1 MPGTGWVKLHR
12 SIQNNWIWS
21 ADKSFDKAHAFTD
34 IILSCN
40 HADSKIAFDGKPMV
54 IKRGEWLTS
63 LLQLSERWGWS
74 TKKVS
79 NFLNI
84 LEQDQMISQER
95 NTKRTLIKVLNYDTY
110 QSSDPDPGKTKEQPE
125 NNDGLSKEHKQE
137 YIKTNKNNK
146 KNSFHN
152 FHERE
157 YDYDSLT
164 AMVL

>member
-1 MPGTGWVKLHR
+1 MYSTGWIKLHR
-12 SIQNNWIWS
+12 SIQDNWIWN

-63 LLQLSERWGWS
+63 LLQLSQRWGWS

-79 NFLNI
+79 NFLNT

-95 NTKRTLIKVLNYDTY
+95 NTKRTLIKVLNYNTY
-110 QSSDPDPGKTKEQPE
+110 QSSETDPGKTKEQPE
-125 NNDGLSKEHKQE
+125 NNDGLSKEYKQE
-137 YIKTNKNNK
+137 YIKTYKNNK

>member
-1 MPGTGWVKLHR
+1 MPGTGWIKLHR
-12 SIQNNWIWS
+12 SIQDNWIWK

-40 HADSKIAFDGKPMV
+40 HADNKIAFDGKPMV

-63 LLQLSERWGWS
+63 ILQLSERWGWS

-79 NFLNI
+79 NFLNT

-95 NTKRTLIKVLNYDTY
+95 NTKRTLIKVLKYDTY
-110 QSSDPDPGKTKEQPE
+110 QSTDPALGKTKEQPE
-125 NNDGLSKEHKQE
+125 NNGRLPKENKQE
-137 YIKTNKNNK
+137 CIRTYKNNK

-152 FHERE
+152 FPERE
-157 YDYDSLT
+157 YDFDSLM
-164 AMVL
+164 AMVK

>member
-12 SIQNNWIWS
+12 SIQNNWIWT

-40 HADSKIAFDGKPMV
+40 HADNKIAFEGKPMT

-63 LLQLSERWGWS
+63 ILQLSDRWGWS

-79 NFLNI
+79 NFLNT
-84 LEQDQMISQER
+84 LEHDQMILQER
-95 NTKRTLIKVLNYDTY
+95 NNKRTLIKVLNYDTY
-110 QSSDPDPGKTKEQPE
+110 QSTDSNPGIPKEQQENSSGTTKEY
-125 NNDGLSKEHKQE
+125 KQE
-137 YIKTNKNNK
+137 YIKTNKNK

-152 FHERE
+152 FPERE
-157 YDYDSLT
+157 YDFESL
-164 AMVL
+164 MKEIK